1 MHDAVSKWYSAATV
15 TTVISTAL
23 VTAQIKLEK
32 CHVEKPISATEI
44 AEKGVSMQPF
54 VRRTFELETALM
66 LLEKQNLKIK

>member
-23 VTAQIKLEK
+23 VNAQFKLEK
-32 CHVEKPISATEI
+32 RHVEKPMSSTEM
-44 AEKGVSMQPF
+44 AEKGISMQPF
-54 VRRTFELETALM
+54 ARRTFELETALM